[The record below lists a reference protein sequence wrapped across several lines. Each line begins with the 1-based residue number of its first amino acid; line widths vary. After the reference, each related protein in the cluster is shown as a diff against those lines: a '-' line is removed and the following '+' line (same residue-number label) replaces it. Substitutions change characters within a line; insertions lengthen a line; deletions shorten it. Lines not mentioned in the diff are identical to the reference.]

1 MAKKL
6 KESYLNI
13 ASVPTQ
19 VVSSC
24 NDNPWCISDMED
36 NEYNIGI
43 DQNVAP
49 MVGDQNAEP
58 LSTTCPSCER
68 NDSEDINYLMQMAGI
83 DNLAVEPEVPE
94 NLPAEVPQQQEEDD
108 VFAIEI
114 PDDLYGDA
122 NYNMT
127 ASDYNDILANS
138 RFPQEEPVDPFTDTD
153 EPVDNTE
160 VSVPVSNDPYDGLLD
175 DETSVDAVEEPAV
188 EEEPVQT
195 DVENYVTE
203 EDKPVAEEDKQPLVD
218 YLVHNK
224 EVIYGPNSAK
234 VNSYRK
240 ELESKSIQELKDEA
254 SSISPNW
261 EKYIGKYKINESKSE
276 KMYKFDF
283 TKILKES
290 EEDPWYVNYIED
302 ANAIAEN
309 FDPVVTKIDDKDASE
324 NWFSAYVVDRNSDFA
339 AWVDVNVKDGDVIP
353 EWNQQIFH
361 TYDQNDAFA
370 KACQENDV
378 IYEMASN
385 VAIDALQDKGLIYQ
399 SEDGTWGVVE
409 DKVDH
414 GYNVDDLSNLA
425 GIKDELQEEI
435 PEDEELLTEEGE
447 DLSEDDLAEI
457 ASLELEES
465 INECGKKVF
474 KFKAQPKTK
483 AVPSELKECDC
494 AKDGKECTCKKDG
507 KECNCEEK
515 EISESTETEKVNNVD
530 IEPKECDC
538 ANKKVDLNHKIPEND
553 MIKDNIDT
561 GDEVDYDCACKGTG
575 NADVVYS
582 IKKVDRMVE
591 SINSKEDLIKFM
603 NENCDKIESIVLI

>member
-94 NLPAEVPQQQEEDD
+94 NLPAEVPQQEEDD

-309 FDPVVTKIDDKDASE
+309 FDPVVTKIDEKDASE

-370 KACQENDV
+370 KACQENEV

-457 ASLELEES
+457 ASMDLEES
-465 INECGKKVF
+465 IDDCGKKVF

-507 KECNCEEK
+507 KECDCADK

-582 IKKVDRMVE
+582 IKKVDGMVE